1 MRRVLIYSLLLL
13 GGLAASQ
20 ALPALGVE
28 PHGPLSH
35 AVRLV
40 TMVGLAF
47 IMIHVGHE
55 FDLDKSDLR
64 RYGWDYVVAATA
76 ATFPWILVSLYFV
89 FVLAPAGLW
98 GNPELWKE
106 ALLQGR
112 FAAPTSAGVLF
123 AMLAAAGL
131 ATTWVF
137 RKARVLAIFDDLDTI
152 LLMIPL
158 KFLLVGFKWQLLGLL
173 ALVGVLLWAGWKY
186 LHRWRI
192 PYSWP
197 WVLGYAAALAVGSE
211 AIFQLSGMF
220 DPQTPIHFE
229 VMLPAF
235 ILGCMMAKPEHGLD
249 ERDALEGQQPDSDSK
264 QEQRVSEIISGSFML
279 LVGLSMPSI
288 VGSALPATGAG
299 VGRVSN
305 GAGFPGW
312 GMLAVHVLV
321 VTALANLGK
330 MFPALCYRKKASLR
344 ERLALSVALF
354 PRGEVGAGVL
364 VISLAYG
371 ISGTA
376 TTVALLSLALNL
388 MLTGVFI
395 VAVKRLLASD
405 RPERP
410 GREAAR
416 HQERKPHF
424 DTGTPG
430 PATARGGL
438 GHPADAGAH

>member
-1 MRRVLIYSLLLL
+1 MRKVLIYSLLLL
-13 GGLAASQ
+13 GGLVASQ
-20 ALPALGVE
+20 ALPSLGPGLHE
-28 PHGPLSH
+28 PLAH
-35 AVRLV
+35 VIRLA

-64 RYGWDYVVAATA
+64 QYGWDYAVAATA
-76 ATFPWILVSLYFV
+76 ATFPWLLVTLYFV
-89 FVLAPAGLW
+89 FVLASPGLW
-98 GNPELWKE
+98 SNVELWKE

-137 RKARVLAIFDDLDTI
+137 KKARVLAIFDDLDTI

-158 KFLLVGFKWQLLGLL
+158 KFLLVGFKWQLLGVI
-173 ALVGVLLWAGWKY
+173 AMVGVQLWFGWKY

-197 WVLGYAAALAVGSE
+197 WVLGYAAVLALGTELLRLLFGA
-211 AIFQLSGMF
+211 L
-220 DPQTPIHFE
+220 DPDTPIHME
-229 VMLPAF
+229 VLLPAF
-235 ILGCMMAKPEHGLD
+235 VLGCMMARPAHGLD
-249 ERDALEGQQPDSDSK
+249 ELDGLEGQQPGPDARG
-264 QEQRVSEIISGSFML
+264 EQRVASIISASFML

-288 VGSALPATGAG
+288 IGRAIPEGGEA
-299 VGRVSN
+299 RVSN
-305 GAGFPGW
+305 GGEFPGW
-312 GMLAVHVLV
+312 GMLALHVLA

-364 VISLAYG
+364 VVSLAYG

-395 VAVKRLLASD
+395 MVVKRLLATG

-410 GREAAR
+410 ERQAAR
-416 HQERKPHF
+416 RGARGPAF
-424 DTGTPG
+424 DTGVG
-430 PATARGGL
+430 DGFRR
-438 GHPADAGAH
+438 PADTGAH